1 MPASRQ
7 RRVTLLSSL
16 IAFTLAALVAALPAG
31 ALASGSVGQ
40 PFDTTGGQSYGAAPP
55 DNSAGDQYV
64 ETVPTTK
71 GPRTPGKVRHEKKLA
86 AGLQKKLAQQGGS
99 DSGALAAL
107 AATPD
112 SSSAG
117 DSAGGSSSSTSNGG
131 GHNLGKSSEQ
141 GPAKSGSDSRHD
153 DKTTAFPA
161 AAINAVDGGE
171 AGLGWLVVAILAI
184 TALALGA
191 ALYQRRRDKGSTG

>member
-7 RRVTLLSSL
+7 RRVTLLTSL

-31 ALASGSVGQ
+31 ALASGSPGQ
-40 PFDTTGGQSYGAAPP
+40 PFDSTGGQSYGAAPP
-55 DNSAGDQYV
+55 NNSAGDQYV

-99 DSGALAAL
+99 DSGSLAAL

-117 DSAGGSSSSTSNGG
+117 DGAGGSSTTSNGG
-131 GHNLGKSSEQ
+131 GHNSGTSSEKS
-141 GPAKSGSDSRHD
+141 PAKGGSDSRHD
-153 DKTTAFPA
+153 DKTTAFPS

-191 ALYQRRRDKGSTG
+191 AVYQRRRDKGSTG

>member
-7 RRVTLLSSL
+7 RRVTLLTSL
-16 IAFTLAALVAALPAG
+16 IAFTLAALVAVLPAG
-31 ALASGSVGQ
+31 ALASGSPGQ
-40 PFDTTGGQSYGAAPP
+40 PFDSTGGQSYGSAPP
-55 DNSAGDQYV
+55 NNSAGDQYV

-99 DSGALAAL
+99 DSGSLAAL

-117 DSAGGSSSSTSNGG
+117 DGAGGSSTTSNGG
-131 GHNLGKSSEQ
+131 GHNSGTSSEKS
-141 GPAKSGSDSRHD
+141 PAKGGSDSRHD
-153 DKTTAFPA
+153 DKTTAFPS

-191 ALYQRRRDKGSTG
+191 AVYQRRRDKGSTG